1 MNDREQTETWSLVA
15 GDLALDFVNTVGG
28 NDSTAHLDA
37 IATYELLLV
46 WSVRVGALAQELAEA
61 LHRRARRH
69 AAEAD
74 EAMARV
80 HALRGSLYALFL
92 DLATGE
98 PINESWAKVRPEVAD
113 AVARAEPVTDEA
125 GIRWSWAG
133 VTELDAP
140 LLPVAHAAATL
151 VTSPQAALLRQCGR
165 CRWLFVDHSR
175 NHARRW
181 CDMRTC
187 GMAQKV
193 ERQAERRRE
202 S

>member
-15 GDLALDFVNTVGG
+15 GDLAVDYVNTVGG

-46 WSVRVGALAQELAEA
+46 WSVRVGALGQDQAEA
-61 LHRRARRH
+61 LHRRARHH

-74 EAMARV
+74 EAMERV
-80 HALRGSLYALFL
+80 RTLRGSLYDLFA
-92 DLATGE
+92 DLAAGE
-98 PINESWAKVRPEVAD
+98 PIDASWVEVRPAVAD
-113 AVARAEPVTDEA
+113 SVARAEPVADEA

-133 VTELDAP
+133 VTHLHAP
-140 LLPVAHAAATL
+140 LLPVAHAAANL

-165 CRWLFVDHSR
+165 CRWLFLDHSR

-193 ERQAERRRE
+193 ERQAERRRK

>member
-15 GDLALDFVNTVGG
+15 GDLAVDYVNTVGG

-37 IATYELLLV
+37 IATYDLLLL
-46 WSVRVGALAQELAEA
+46 WSVRAGSLDQDQAAALR
-61 LHRRARRH
+61 RRARRRTTE
-69 AAEAD
+69 AEQ
-74 EAMARV
+74 AMEQAR
-80 HALRGSLYALFL
+80 ALRRSLYGFFR
-92 DLATGE
+92 DLVDGE
-98 PINESWAKVRPEVAD
+98 PINQSWAEVRPVVAD
-113 AVARAEPVTDEA
+113 AFARAEPVADGA

-133 VTELDAP
+133 VTHLHAP
-140 LLPVAHAAATL
+140 LLPVAHAAANL

-165 CRWLFVDHSR
+165 CRWLFLDHSR

-193 ERQAERRRE
+193 ERQAERRRK